1 MAGHGFGTD
10 IRRGFNAR
18 MLGEAIKQPGLDTR
32 YWVSEGTVGT
42 VNRTGEFDPNDKMA
56 IHNTSAGCHVDVRL
70 EPLMIPCTCQY
81 AGIQA
86 GDVTIY
92 APIRPGYRVKV
103 EFPDGDLTGGIIS
116 AILNSRS
123 MRQPTQDR
131 RPIFDNNRLLIHAQG
146 VPIDIR
152 AAGENGVA
160 LVSIDTEGSI
170 HLTSSGGGEVKVLQD
185 GSIQVNASSGAQ
197 VHLKPDGTTR
207 LGDGNAT
214 EPLVL
219 GTARVAVET
228 TALHNLIQ
236 QFDGLA
242 LTCDTSGLP
251 LSTGFRAVKDVLQTL
266 LDALPAT
273 LSPNVKTT

>member
-1 MAGHGFGTD
+1 MGGHGFGTD

-32 YWVSEGTVGT
+32 CWVSEGTVGT
-42 VNRTGEFDPNDKMA
+42 VNTETGDFDHQDKRS
-56 IHNTSAGCHVDVRL
+56 IHNDSSGCHVDVRL

-92 APIRPGYRVKV
+92 APIRPGNRVKV

-123 MRQPTQDR
+123 MRQPTEDG
-131 RPIFDNNRLLIHAQG
+131 RPIFDNNRLLIHAQS

-152 AAGENGVA
+152 TAGGA
-160 LVSIDTEGSI
+160 QVSM
-170 HLTSSGGGEVKVLQD
+170 LQD
-185 GSIQVNASSGAQ
+185 GTIELQNDKGKVSVEPSGT
-197 VHLKPDGTTR
+197 VRLKNGQAELAVMADGSVR
-207 LGDGNAT
+207 LGDGDA
-214 EPLVL
+214 LDAVVL
-219 GTARVAVET
+219 GTTRAGSEVTE
-228 TALHNLIQ
+228 LQGLIQ
-236 QFDGLA
+236 QFEGLA
-242 LTCDTSGLP
+242 ITCDTESIP
-251 LSTGFRAVKDVLQTL
+251 LSAGFRAIKDVLQTF

-273 LSPNVKTT
+273 LSQKVKTV